1 MRYVAWE
8 EFWWNNIT
16 GAHTVVDRVAM
27 ALLENKMVVL
37 KVPSDLP
44 WRYPMRSAIQT
55 AFNEHTD
62 SRDIVIETIDAADR
76 NPTNMDPGRF
86 ILQAYATSTVKA
98 GYREKAR
105 ISIQDYISDR
115 NVIKNRIIWVKGL
128 DEKSAA
134 KWLQFCRG
142 FSPRSAADGLFVL
155 EVHGKISAPES
166 RYIQQID
173 FDDYVSSYDVQQF
186 NSFLLAEQ
194 NVYTTNWKRYISTVA
209 ASVCG
214 VDAEVSEMLLRV
226 VDFKTET
233 AIDGLRRIDE
243 MGDFERRGD
252 EDCGNHPLCHLRA
265 NNTAELLHRIWTAQ
279 IQVLF
284 PIIELERQQLIEKWY
299 DTISDALKANEV
311 VQFGS
316 ILTDPAEV
324 ELGTLCFM
332 MGYKVYGDYRMLYI
346 PEETDRERI
355 RFLHEC
361 RNKLAHMNCCAPSEV
376 TNLLTSGFSR

>member
-1 MRYVAWE
+1 MRYIAWE

-76 NPTNMDPGRF
+76 NPTNMEPGRF
-86 ILQAYATSTVKA
+86 ILQTYATSTVKA

-128 DEKSAA
+128 DDKSAA
-134 KWLQFCRG
+134 KWLQFCKG

-155 EVHGKISAPES
+155 EVHDKISAPES

-173 FDDYVSSYDVQQF
+173 FDDCVSSYDVQQF
-186 NSFLLAEQ
+186 NSFLLDDQ
-194 NVYTTNWKRYISTVA
+194 KVYSTEWKRYISATA
-209 ASVCG
+209 ASVCE
-214 VDAEVSEMLLRV
+214 VDSEISEMLLRL
-226 VDFKTET
+226 VDFRTET
-233 AIDGLRRIDE
+233 VIDGLQRIDE
-243 MGDFERRGD
+243 LGDFERRGTEKD
-252 EDCGNHPLCHLRA
+252 SNHPLWHFR
-265 NNTAELLHRIWTAQ
+265 NNNISELLHRIWTAQ
-279 IQVLF
+279 IQILF
-284 PIIELERQQLIEKWY
+284 PIIELERQTLIKKWY
-299 DTISDALKANEV
+299 SAIETALAENEV
-311 VQFGS
+311 KQFGTVLS
-316 ILTDPAEV
+316 DPTET

-332 MGYKVYGDYRMLYI
+332 MSYKVYGDYRMLYI
-346 PEETDRERI
+346 PDEVDRDRI

-361 RNKLAHMNCCAPSEV
+361 RNKLAHMNCCSPEEIC
-376 TNLLTSGFSR
+376 NLLDNP